1 MIIYRAI
8 KHWKKAVFYS
18 KLPCA
23 LYNIIFKYLKNYR
36 MNLEIRNL
44 CRTLL
49 KFTKI
54 NKNVL
59 EITKRQEKK
68 RNHFVQ
74 SRLMHIHL
82 LIFER

>member
-36 MNLEIRNL
+36 MNWKSAISAEP
-44 CRTLL
+44 C
-49 KFTKI
+49 
-54 NKNVL
+54 
-59 EITKRQEKK
+59 
-68 RNHFVQ
+68 
-74 SRLMHIHL
+74 
-82 LIFER
+82 